1 MKNKQ
6 RFQVSPVNDTYGSF
20 RGDSQLGLP
29 NLDVRRSSHTVQA
42 IPAENDRRRSM
53 AQWTR

>member
-42 IPAENDRRRSM
+42 IPSENDRRRSM